1 MELLSLIES
10 LSLESLDIQV
20 QTRVLQLRGEILVL
34 LGRFA
39 EAETIFLSTQNLES
53 SSKVTRLDAEVL
65 SALADIALKQGD
77 TDKALSMHHDALEK
91 FIEFG
96 DAKGAA
102 RSYNNMGYLL
112 RRKNDIPK
120 ALEAYGEVEAI
131 LKGSNDIELI
141 GTQLTLAR
149 SFIELGEIDR
159 ARIHALQAFEN
170 TDGGDDSLLHAR
182 AQAVLGR
189 YYAKVGDADVAS
201 HHYSTALETMSEA
214 GDLLSLVEI
223 TILLGEVLQDSGR
236 AEDAMEHY
244 REALVIAEANDL
256 RMQIG
261 ELLSRLGGVAPDKPR
276 RMEYLQRALS
286 VFRELG
292 AKSRMREVQAQVH
305 AAVMRR

>member
-1 MELLSLIES
+1 MELLPLMES
-10 LSLESLDIQV
+10 IDGSDLPAEV
-20 QTRVLQLRGEILVL
+20 FMRVSQLRGEVLVL
-34 LGRFA
+34 LGRFT
-39 EAETIFLSTQNLES
+39 EAEEVFAQAQELAARSKSTLVE
-53 SSKVTRLDAEVL
+53 AEIL
-65 SALADIALKQGD
+65 AALADISLKQGNA
-77 TDKALSMHHDALEK
+77 DKALEMHREALEK
-91 FIEFG
+91 FIQLE

-112 RRKNDIPK
+112 RRKNDRVK
-120 ALEAYGEVEAI
+120 ALEAYGEVETI
-131 LKGSNDIELI
+131 LKESDGTDLI
-141 GTQLTLAR
+141 GSQLILAR
-149 SFIELGEIDR
+149 SFLDLGEIDR
-159 ARIHALQAFEN
+159 ARDHALEAFER
-170 TDGGDDSLLHAR
+170 TDGGEDAVLHAR

-201 HHYSTALETMSEA
+201 HHYSTALETMSVA

-223 TILLGEVLQDSGR
+223 TILLGEVVQDAGR

-276 RMEYLQRALS
+276 RMEYLQRALA

-305 AAVMRR
+305 AAVMGR

>member
-1 MELLSLIES
+1 M
-10 LSLESLDIQV
+10 
-20 QTRVLQLRGEILVL
+20 RVLQLQGEILVL
-34 LGRFA
+34 LGRFL
-39 EAETIFLSTQNLES
+39 EAEEAFLSIQSLGST
-53 SSKVTRLDAEVL
+53 SKVTRLDAEVL

-77 TDKALSMHHDALEK
+77 TDKALVMHHDALEK
-91 FIEFG
+91 FIQFG

-120 ALEAYGEVEAI
+120 ALEAYGEVETI
-131 LKGSNDIELI
+131 LQGSNDTELI

-149 SFIELGEIDR
+149 AFIELGEIDR
-159 ARIHALQAFEN
+159 ARSHALQAFEN
-170 TDGGDDSLLHAR
+170 TDGGDDVLLHAR

-189 YYAKVGDADVAS
+189 YYAKVGDGDVAS
-201 HHYSTALETMSEA
+201 HHYSIALETMSQS

-236 AEDAMEHY
+236 AEEAMEHY

-261 ELLSRLGGVAPDKPR
+261 ELLSRLGGVATDKPR

-305 AAVMRR
+305 SAVMGR

>member
-1 MELLSLIES
+1 M
-10 LSLESLDIQV
+10 
-20 QTRVLQLRGEILVL
+20 
-34 LGRFA
+34 
-39 EAETIFLSTQNLES
+39 
-53 SSKVTRLDAEVL
+53 
-65 SALADIALKQGD
+65 
-77 TDKALSMHHDALEK
+77 
-91 FIEFG
+91 
-96 DAKGAA
+96 
-102 RSYNNMGYLL
+102 
-112 RRKNDIPK
+112 
-120 ALEAYGEVEAI
+120 
-131 LKGSNDIELI
+131 
-141 GTQLTLAR
+141 
-149 SFIELGEIDR
+149 
-159 ARIHALQAFEN
+159 
-170 TDGGDDSLLHAR
+170 LHAR

-292 AKSRMREVQAQVH
+292 AKSRMKEVQAQVH
-305 AAVMRR
+305 AAVMGR